1 MPGPTAKHLFKRSDS
16 VNWRLRLSFPK
27 SMHASHGRVKELSL
41 GTPDKVEAMEKAG
54 PMVAAHN
61 RLIRIQR
68 NFDGGVFWAPEGL
81 KFPVGTHNFPDGAW

>member
-1 MPGPTAKHLFKRSDS
+1 
-16 VNWRLRLSFPK
+16 
-27 SMHASHGRVKELSL
+27 
-41 GTPDKVEAMEKAG
+41 
-54 PMVAAHN
+54 MVAAHN